1 MGRYI
6 HCSREIVYLQNI
18 FFFLQTPIS
27 YNREPLDQFE
37 VHGLGNQNSNL
48 ACLLNL
54 FKNPQ
59 SYFKRAEKQTRPQK
73 DNDMLK
79 PLMNDLKYHQPE
91 KEENVNK
98 FDFFSAFRSL

>member
-59 SYFKRAEKQTRPQK
+59 SYFKRAEKQARPQK